1 MPARWLP
8 PVLILLALLLGG
20 VLEVAWG
27 QGLPVQGLERLSPE
41 ERQVVERN
49 RERWER
55 LAPEERQ
62 RVLENQERW
71 RQMSPEERD
80 RLRERWRSMPPE
92 ERARLRERLHPPREG
107 PGAPPAR
114 PERSR

>member
-1 MPARWLP
+1 MPAGWLR

-20 VLEVAWG
+20 ALEVAWG
-27 QGLPVQGLERLSPE
+27 QGLPVPGLERLSPE

-62 RVLENQERW
+62 RVPENCRPWESLTAGGR
-71 RQMSPEERD
+71 PG
-80 RLRERWRSMPPE
+80 
-92 ERARLRERLHPPREG
+92 ARGGFQRFRGPPPREK
-107 PGAPPAR
+107 PGHPPGLQR
-114 PERSR
+114 